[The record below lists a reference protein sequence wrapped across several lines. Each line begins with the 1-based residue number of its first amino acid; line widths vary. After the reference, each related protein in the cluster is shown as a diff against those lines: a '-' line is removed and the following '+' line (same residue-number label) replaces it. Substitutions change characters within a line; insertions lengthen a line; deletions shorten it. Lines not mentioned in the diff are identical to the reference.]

1 MKNKKKKEKQNEIL
15 SMLRYIV
22 PTVIL
27 FIYIIVVII
36 TASSKLKD
44 EGRAYA
50 EDKLQAYDKSVAEM
64 VTSEL
69 DAIKTAVEADASRI
83 GQSEDD
89 GKAMPLISRLID
101 EGRVTEGCV
110 IDGNGKATDI
120 SGSETDVSAEE
131 WYKKAK
137 EGTSEGRSTVT
148 EALPEGE
155 DYIITIAAPS
165 PDGAGLAAV
174 RLSTDFFRN
183 IPSIAE
189 FDGKTQFLFLQ
200 PDGTVLSAVGG
211 RGLFK
216 GGNIFDGTVLFT
228 DTDSLADIK
237 KGISGDHNG
246 IEYCTVS
253 GEDRALIYRYLKYN
267 GWKVCELATES
278 FIDTEIFKYFG
289 PTRSVYIR
297 IIVALIIFLA
307 FIIVMNIVIRMLY
320 KRDEKKLK
328 SKAETDLLTGVLNK
342 ISTEQT
348 IQDYLDMVG
357 EEEPG
362 MFMLF
367 DIDNFKNINDTR
379 GHAFGDEVLK
389 AIGTELPTIY
399 RTTDI
404 VGRLGGD
411 EFCVFLKDIPNEN
424 ARIHMGEV
432 TYNFFRD
439 FKVGEYSK
447 YDVTASIGAAMF
459 PKDGKDFEEL
469 YKSADKAVYA
479 AKEHGRNRLVFF
491 GEEVKDGDNEGSG
504 T

>member
-1 MKNKKKKEKQNEIL
+1 
-15 SMLRYIV
+15 MLRYIV

-27 FIYIIVVII
+27 FIYILVII
-36 TASSKLKD
+36 INASSTAKGD
-44 EGRAYA
+44 GRSYA

-64 VTSEL
+64 LTFDLS
-69 DAIKTAVEADASRI
+69 AIQNAVEADASMI
-83 GQSEDD
+83 GNSDDD
-89 GKAMPLISRLID
+89 GKAMPLINRLI
-101 EGRVTEGCV
+101 EENKVTEGYV
-110 IDGNGKATDI
+110 IDGDGKATDV
-120 SGSETDVSAEE
+120 SGKETDVSGKE
-131 WYKKAK
+131 WYALAK
-137 EGTSEGRSTVT
+137 EGTSDGRSTVT
-148 EALPEGE
+148 DALLEGE
-155 DYIITIAAPS
+155 DYMITIAAPS
-165 PDGAGLAAV
+165 PDGKGLAAV
-174 RLSTDFFRN
+174 RLSSDFFRN

-200 PDGTVLSAVGG
+200 SDGTVLSAVGG

-216 GGNIFDGTVLFT
+216 GGNIFDGTLLFT
-228 DTDSLADIK
+228 EIDSLESLK
-237 KGISGDHNG
+237 KSISGDHNG
-246 IEYCTVS
+246 TVYCTAL
-253 GEDRALIYRYLKYN
+253 GEEKAFIYRYVKYN

-278 FIDTEIFKYFG
+278 YIDSVIAGYFAPTKGVFIKITI
-289 PTRSVYIR
+289 
-297 IIVALIIFLA
+297 ALIIFLA
-307 FIIVMNIVIRMLY
+307 FIVVMNIIIRMLY
-320 KRDEKKLK
+320 KKDQKKLK

-379 GHAFGDEVLK
+379 GHAFGDEVLA
-389 AIGTELPTIY
+389 AIGKELPTIY

-491 GEEVKDGDNEGSG
+491 GEEVD
-504 T
+504 